1 MKDFKTLSLTIQG
14 VKNIKEKVTLNLSN
28 ISKLS
33 LIRKKKLA
41 LAGIYG
47 PNGSGKTALIT
58 AIQIAQTVVLHRKSL
73 GYYSDEF
80 LYSILNKD
88 IKRFFF
94 SVDFA
99 LFNDFESNKT
109 EAIYR
114 YTLSLREKDSCFRI
128 EEEKIEQLSLL
139 SLNEKPKFLI
149 GSKNGALVFS
159 EKEETPMQKLLI
171 AKTTNLLNG
180 LSFLFSVLEN
190 DKPEPKG
197 YSEAWEKGVLYTWL
211 FFQSIEVVLKNE
223 DRHFPDIYLSETN
236 KEEIPTKERHDF
248 NFSEKLFSLHR
259 QGRITF
265 VRKKDIVFYEKHINR
280 LTAFIRVFKPELKSI
295 EINRLEDK
303 DVYLCT
309 NILVYPTYRINEEFE
324 SNGIRQL
331 IRLYDALEAGY
342 QGKIVFIDEM
352 DLALSGIYL
361 SKILLFFEE
370 YAKGQ
375 LILTAHSLETM
386 DQLRRYSLF
395 FLGED
400 NRLIKWVNNGHYLP
414 SKVYPDGLIEGI
426 PFNQD
431 EIDFLPAFSED
442 EEKTKL

>member
-1 MKDFKTLSLTIQG
+1 MEDFKILSLTIQG
-14 VKNIKEKVTLNLSN
+14 VKNIKEKITLNLSN
-28 ISKLS
+28 ISKLR

-47 PNGSGKTALIT
+47 PNGSGKTALIM

-99 LFNDFESNKT
+99 LFKDYESNKT

-114 YTLSLREKDSCFRI
+114 YTLSLREEDYCFRI
-128 EEEKIEQLSLL
+128 EEEKVEQLSLL
-139 SLNEKPKFLI
+139 SLNEKPKFMI

-159 EKEETPMQKLLI
+159 EKEETAIQKLLI
-171 AKTTNLLNG
+171 AKTANLLNER
-180 LSFLFSVLEN
+180 SFLSPVLEN
-190 DKPEPKG
+190 DKPNPKG
-197 YSEAWEKGVLYTWL
+197 YSEVWEKGVLSTWL
-211 FFQSIEVVLKNE
+211 FFQSIEEVLKNE
-223 DRHFPDIYLSETN
+223 DRHFPNIYLSEAN
-236 KEEIPTKERHDF
+236 KEEIPTKERRDLDF
-248 NFSEKLFSLHR
+248 SAKLFSLQR

-265 VRKKDIVFYEKHINR
+265 VRKKDFVSYEKHIHR
-280 LTAFIRVFKPELKSI
+280 LAAFIRVFKPELKSI

-442 EEKTKL
+442 EEKTEL